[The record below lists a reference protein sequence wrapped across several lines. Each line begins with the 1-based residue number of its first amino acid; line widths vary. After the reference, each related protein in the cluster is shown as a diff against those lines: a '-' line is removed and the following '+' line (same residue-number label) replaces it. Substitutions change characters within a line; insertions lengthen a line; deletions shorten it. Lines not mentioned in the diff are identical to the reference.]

1 MKTNKQPEPK
11 EHFQQHN
18 KVIGVPKKKRKKK
31 KISKRGW
38 AKYIRENNEENVDI
52 YNVDK

>member
-11 EHFQQHN
+11 EPFQQHN
-18 KVIGVPKKKRKKK
+18 KVIGVPKKKKENNWERMGKKN
-31 KISKRGW
+31 W
-38 AKYIRENNEENVDI
+38 ENNEENVDI

>member
-1 MKTNKQPEPK
+1 M
-11 EHFQQHN
+11 
-18 KVIGVPKKKRKKK
+18 

-52 YNVDK
+52 YNVDKQNK